1 MAGGFLI
8 EQPDMF
14 HIAVFI
20 EDSMPILENDPG
32 ECQQPFETL
41 RGGQRLPAMFCL
53 VAPCLGHLRIPQA
66 QHSGPTK
73 EKST

>member
-14 HIAVFI
+14 HTAVFI
-20 EDSMPILENDPG
+20 EDSMSILEGDPG

-41 RGGQRLPAMFCL
+41 RDGQGLPTMFFL
-53 VAPCLGHLRIPQA
+53 VAPCLGHLRT
-66 QHSGPTK
+66 PTG
-73 EKST
+73 